1 MKPAAGSSSNTDRE
15 ITPQLTSSLVWVV
28 CMCSRNSMNRSCSLR
43 CPFLRSTP
51 ASEALLAR
59 PPKDSGSGDASSSC
73 QCVPELL
80 PELPPAPWM
89 ACS

>member
-1 MKPAAGSSSNTDRE
+1 MKPAASSGGTADGR
-15 ITPQLTSSLVWVV
+15 TPPQFTSSLVWVV

-80 PELPPAPWM
+80 LELLPTPWM
-89 ACS
+89 AGS